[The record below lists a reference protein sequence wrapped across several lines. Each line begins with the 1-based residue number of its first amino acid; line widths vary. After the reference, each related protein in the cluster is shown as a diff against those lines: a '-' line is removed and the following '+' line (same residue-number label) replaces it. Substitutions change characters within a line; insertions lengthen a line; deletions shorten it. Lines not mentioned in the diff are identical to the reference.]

1 MKRPFISVIITA
13 YNRREF
19 IKDAVKSIINSMLPE
34 DEYEIIVVKN
44 FKDEYVDGI
53 VEKTGGKS
61 IIADLVTVGTMIVL
75 GINAA
80 RGDIV
85 TFLDDDDMYLP
96 NRLNIIKRIF
106 NSIHSLIYYHNNVIP
121 INETGSIIRDKLV
134 ESTNIYN
141 SIIAYNHE
149 DKLDMLKR
157 YGLGPGLR
165 LSSIAVKRSFIKRWV
180 NIIKYFPELQDV
192 IVFLL
197 ALIDEGA
204 IIHDPRP
211 LTYYRVSST
220 SASSARAIVNPIN
233 RFNRAVRISARHAL
247 ARHMLVTLAKKSGLS
262 KYIKYDEATIIG
274 GIYGNWGRWLSR
286 AIIDLVNCKSMT
298 CIGSVIIGS
307 TYLVSPWLAKRLVY
321 LYYTRV
327 FDVLWGLRF

>member
-1 MKRPFISVIITA
+1 MKRPLISVIITT

-19 IKDAVKSIINSMLPE
+19 IRDAVNSIISSTLPE

-44 FKDEYVDGI
+44 FKDENVDSI

-61 IIADLVTVGTMIVL
+61 IIANLVTIGAMIAL

-85 TFLDDDDMYLP
+85 TFLDDDMYLP
-96 NRLNIIKRIF
+96 NRLSIIKRIF
-106 NSIHSLIYYHNNVIP
+106 KSIHSLIYYHNNVIT

-141 SIIAYNHE
+141 SIIAYNYE
-149 DKLDMLKR
+149 DKLDVLKR
-157 YGLGPGLR
+157 YGLGLGLR
-165 LSSIAVKRSFIKRWV
+165 LSSIAVKGSFIKRWV
-180 NIIKYFPELQDV
+180 NIIKYFPELQDA

-220 SASSARAIVNPIN
+220 SASSVRAIVNPIN
-233 RFNRAVRISARHAL
+233 RFNRAVRINARHAL

-274 GIYGNWGRWLSR
+274 GIYGNWGRWLSK
-286 AIIDLVNCKSMT
+286 AIIDLVMCGSIK
-298 CIGSVIIGS
+298 CIGSATFGL
-307 TYLVSPWLAKRLVY
+307 TYLISPWLAKRLVY
-321 LYYTRV
+321 LYYTRA
-327 FDVLWGLRF
+327 FNAWGLRY